1 MWCQSVCG
9 GGGSVVVEYNI
20 FLILIIVSEGEM
32 PKPSL
37 PPVNSLYLKLTGG
50 RDDRPKPG
58 RLLLGPVVLQSYALY
73 IEERLG

>member
-1 MWCQSVCG
+1 MRVI
-9 GGGSVVVEYNI
+9 VVVIVVECYC

-37 PPVNSLYLKLTGG
+37 APVNSLYLKLAGG
-50 RDDRPKPG
+50 RDGVPKPC

-73 IEERLG
+73 IE